1 MNVEW
6 LKKTVK
12 GDFVIIDSMFPQ
24 KEPFGFR
31 NAETNEYIKRI
42 DGFQSFTMHTM
53 FPEEGSP
60 FGHSYGVSKE
70 QFEENKAGYLEFYPE
85 NEKKIHYL
93 ESDRRYKFK
102 LAYTF
107 FLAETYTLLPF
118 LEKHNIPFVFI
129 LYPGGLFSVLSKESN
144 EMLERIFLSPCFRR
158 VIVTQQLTRDH
169 ILKKKLCQKDNI
181 DYIYGGIAQFSKK
194 DVQSKKFYPKDKKTF
209 DICFVAAKYSEK
221 GVDKGY
227 DLFIEAAKEISK
239 RAPDVRFHVV
249 GNFDEN
255 DIDVRSIK
263 DKITF
268 YGFKK
273 PMFLLEFYKH
283 MDVYISPNRP
293 FKLYEGNFDG
303 FPLGIDAGYCGTA
316 MFVSDELK
324 MNHHFTD
331 GVDIVIIPLDALKI
345 ADKVIEYYSNRE
357 KLYEIS
363 YNCMKTSQKLFD
375 IHHQINE
382 RIKVFNKIIDIQEIS
397 Q

>member
-1 MNVEW
+1 MNVGW

-31 NAETNEYIKRI
+31 NAETNEYIKRLE
-42 DGFQSFTMHTM
+42 GFQSFTMHTM

-70 QFEENKAGYLEFYPE
+70 QFKENKEGYLEFYPE

-144 EMLERIFLSPCFRR
+144 EMLERIFSSPCFRR

-169 ILKKKLCQKDNI
+169 ILKKKLCQKERI
-181 DYIYGGIAQFSKK
+181 DYVYGGIAQFSKK
-194 DVQSKKFYPKDKKTF
+194 DVQSKKFYLKDKKTF

-221 GVDKGY
+221 GIDKGY

-239 RAPDVRFHVV
+239 NAPDVRFHVV

-255 DIDVRSIK
+255 DIDVSSIK
-263 DKITF
+263 DRITF

-273 PMFLLEFYKH
+273 PTFLLKLYRS

-303 FPLGIDAGYCGTA
+303 FPLGVDAGYCGTA
-316 MFVSDELK
+316 MFVSDALK
-324 MNHHFTD
+324 MNHHFTS
-331 GVDIVIIPLDALKI
+331 GKDIVIIPLNGHKI
-345 ADKVIEYYSNRE
+345 AVEVLKYYNDTERLY
-357 KLYEIS
+357 KLSTECK
-363 YNCMKTSQKLFD
+363 NKSQELFD
-375 IHHQINE
+375 IDYQINE
-382 RIKVFNKIIDIQEIS
+382 RIKVFKKIIDIEEMS
-397 Q
+397 